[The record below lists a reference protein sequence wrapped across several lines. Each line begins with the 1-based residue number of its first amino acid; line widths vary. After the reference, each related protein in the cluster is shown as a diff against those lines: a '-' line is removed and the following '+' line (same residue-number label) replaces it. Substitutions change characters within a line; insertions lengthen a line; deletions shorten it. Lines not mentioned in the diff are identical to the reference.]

1 MSHAFQ
7 FFMGIDW
14 ATKSYQICV
23 LDAAGNK
30 IDEWEVP
37 HSGQGLQELLLRLC
51 AKTGVSPEQ
60 VAFGIEM
67 PTGAI
72 VDTLLEHQYAGFHL
86 NPKQMDRFRDR
97 HTVAGAKDD
106 SLDAYVISDSLRT
119 DRQCFHPIQL
129 DDPQIIR
136 IRTLSRMED
145 DLGQEWSRLT
155 SQLREQVHR
164 YFPQML
170 DLSPAADEA
179 WMWQL
184 LQTTSLP
191 ARARQLKSKQVE
203 KILRGFR
210 IRRFTAQQVLE
221 ILQTPPLPVAPG
233 TAEAASEVCLLL
245 ILRLRLLLQ
254 QKKDV
259 ARRIQEVLSALMEDA
274 ERKEHRDV
282 QVLYS
287 VEGVGR
293 IIAATMLA
301 EAWQALANRDYHAL
315 RCYAGAAP
323 VTHQSGKRRK
333 VVMRYGCNQRLRNA
347 LYHWARVSLQ
357 KDARSCDHY
366 HRLRKKGHSH
376 GRALRGVADRLL
388 AMLISMLRHGK
399 EYDPS
404 RRGSLVGVASCA

>member
-1 MSHAFQ
+1 MSDSFQ

-14 ATKSYQICV
+14 ATASYQVCV

-30 IDEWEVP
+30 VDEWEVP
-37 HSGQGLQELLLRLC
+37 HSGQGLQELLRRLC
-51 AKTGVSPEQ
+51 EKTGALPEQ
-60 VAFGIEM
+60 VAFALEK

-97 HTVAGAKDD
+97 HSVAGAKDD
-106 SLDAYVISDSLRT
+106 SLDAYVIADSLRT
-119 DRQCFHPIQL
+119 DRQCFHAIQL
-129 DDPQIIR
+129 EDPQIIR

-170 DLSPAADEA
+170 ALSPAADEA

-184 LQTTSLP
+184 LQAAPLP
-191 ARARQLKSKQVE
+191 ARARQLKLKQVE
-203 KILRGFR
+203 KILRGFH
-210 IRRFTAQQVLE
+210 IRRFTARQVLE

-259 ARRIQEVLSALMEDA
+259 ARRVEEVLSGLMEDA

-287 VEGVGR
+287 VQGVGR

-301 EAWQALANRDYHAL
+301 EAWRALANRDYHAL

-357 KDARSCDHY
+357 KDARSRDHY
-366 HRLRKKGHSH
+366 HRLRQKGHSH

-404 RRGSLVGVASCA
+404 RRGSMMKVAQCA

>member
-1 MSHAFQ
+1 MSDVYQ

-14 ATKSYQICV
+14 ATASYQICV

-30 IDEWEVP
+30 TDEWEVP
-37 HSGQGLQELLLRLC
+37 HSGRGLQELLRRLC
-51 AKTGVSPEQ
+51 EKTGSTPEQ
-60 VAFGIEM
+60 VAFAIEM

-72 VDTLLEHQYAGFHL
+72 VDTLLEHKYAGFHL

-106 SLDAYVISDSLRT
+106 SLDAYVIADSLRT
-119 DRQCFHPIQL
+119 DRHCFHPLQVE
-129 DDPQIIR
+129 DPQIIR
-136 IRTLSRMED
+136 IRTLSRMEE

-164 YFPQML
+164 YYPQML

-184 LQTTSLP
+184 LQAAPLP
-191 ARARQLKSKQVE
+191 ARANQLKPKQVE
-203 KILRGFR
+203 KILRDFH
-210 IRRFTAQQVLE
+210 IRRLTAPEVLQ
-221 ILQTPPLPVAPG
+221 ILRTPPLPVAPG
-233 TAEAASEVCLLL
+233 MAEAASEACLLL

-254 QKKDV
+254 QKRDV
-259 ARRIQEVLSALMEDA
+259 ARRVQQVLSALMEDA

-287 VEGVGR
+287 VDGVGR

-301 EAWQALANRDYHAL
+301 EAWPALAQRDYHAL
-315 RCYAGAAP
+315 RSYAGVAP

-357 KDARSCDHY
+357 KDAHSRDHY
-366 HRLRKKGHSH
+366 HRLRNKGHSH

-388 AMLISMLRHGK
+388 AMLISMLRHGTD
-399 EYDPS
+399 YDPS
-404 RRGSLVGVASCA
+404 RRGRVLQVAACA